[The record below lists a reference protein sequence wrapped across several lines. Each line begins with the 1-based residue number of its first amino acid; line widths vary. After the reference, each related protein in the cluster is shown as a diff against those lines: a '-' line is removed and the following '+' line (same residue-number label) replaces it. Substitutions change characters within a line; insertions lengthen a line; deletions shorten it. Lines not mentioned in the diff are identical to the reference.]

1 MMSARYEASH
11 MSKIPCSNMALE
23 VEGVVRTVLEIMLL
37 EQVSN
42 WLTQGIQKA
51 EIQNLTGGSFRAA
64 AAPCKREIGMAMAAT
79 GL

>member
-42 WLTQGIQKA
+42 
-51 EIQNLTGGSFRAA
+51 
-64 AAPCKREIGMAMAAT
+64 
-79 GL
+79 